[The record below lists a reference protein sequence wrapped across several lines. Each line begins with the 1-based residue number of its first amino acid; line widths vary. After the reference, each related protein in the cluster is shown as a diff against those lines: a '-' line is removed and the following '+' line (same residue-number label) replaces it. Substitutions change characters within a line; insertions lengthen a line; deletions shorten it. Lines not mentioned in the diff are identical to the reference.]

1 MPGAAVPAGPGAAG
15 RPVLRQR
22 LWRCLRARLARE
34 ARLWQRQQGSLWC
47 VLLAGWLALL
57 WGVVWL
63 AERAGMH

>member
-1 MPGAAVPAGPGAAG
+1 MQPLAEVREQVRAQWVASEA
-15 RPVLRQR
+15 
-22 LWRCLRARLARE
+22 ARLARE

>member
-1 MPGAAVPAGPGAAG
+1 M
-15 RPVLRQR
+15 RQR
-22 LWRCLRARLARE
+22 LWRRLRARLARE
-34 ARLWQRQQGSLWC
+34 ARLWKRQQGSLWC